1 MNIARQSIKKRIL
14 CIADLPNWIFNRH
27 IFYLQRYL
35 GDEFEIFTSYRRE
48 RYEESD
54 FDLIYPLEHMLV
66 EPDQITN
73 PNKYVTGIRSF
84 ISWAVMDFKPF
95 IDYLNTKFQCVHV
108 VSAELYN
115 LFSPYLPGVEYLT
128 HGVDTAFFSPSQPT
142 DSRPG
147 ALRLGWA
154 GRRDTFIKGFQDYI
168 YPLSQLPGVELKIC
182 GYLDQNLSLD
192 DMPGFYDSID
202 AYICASSF
210 EGNNNSLLE
219 AASMERAIITTQV
232 GTVPEYLKDR
242 ESALIVERDLEQ
254 ITQSVIELRD
264 NPELRSR
271 LGKNARLSLIEKKWD
286 WKYKAEDFRRFFHQ
300 ALVRSELG
308 RDQVLNPNQA
318 KRNNDPHLM
327 HVLQAQNQLL
337 REMLIG
343 DAIQLFDL
351 KEEKRILETEKNA
364 LENAIQEIRVSET
377 YRLMQNILSNR
388 LSQGFIKTFRK
399 FRD

>member
-232 GTVPEYLKDR
+232 GTVPEYLRDR

-271 LGKNARLSLIEKKWD
+271 LGKNARQSLIEKKWD
-286 WKYKAEDFRRFFHQ
+286 WKYKAEDFRRFFHH

-308 RDQVLNPNQA
+308 RDQVLIPNQA

-377 YRLMQNILSNR
+377 YRLMQKILSNR
-388 LSQGFIKTFRK
+388 LSQDFIKTFRK